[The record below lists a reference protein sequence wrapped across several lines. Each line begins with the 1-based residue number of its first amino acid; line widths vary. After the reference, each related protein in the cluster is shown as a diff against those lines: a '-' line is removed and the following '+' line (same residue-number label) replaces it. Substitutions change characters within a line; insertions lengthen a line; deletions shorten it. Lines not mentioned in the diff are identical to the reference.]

1 MNANVQNIII
11 EEILGDTLTPISIF
25 QRLKGVKKCLL
36 ESSLKHEH
44 SGRYSF
50 IAANPAVELK
60 GSGNNTILI
69 KKQSIETLRA
79 NPLEVLKKIVPN
91 IENEFMKEIPFI
103 GGAAGFVSYDIVRY
117 YEEIGETPRDE
128 MIIPEVHFLL
138 FETIVVFD
146 HLTQKVFIVGIPI
159 IDQSSLEDIK
169 DLVEET
175 KNQILNEREEAPSQV
190 SISSYEASISKEEF
204 IERVK
209 KAKEYIVEG
218 DIFQVVLS
226 QRMRATIEG
235 DPFSF
240 YRKLRVQNP
249 SPYMYYFDFEEYV
262 VAGASPE
269 SLMKAVGETVYT
281 NPIAGTRP
289 RGKTQEEDEQLS
301 VELIQDEKE
310 LAEHRML
317 VDLGRNDLGRVCEF
331 GSVQISKYMDIEKY
345 KHVMHIVSEV
355 KGTLKEEFHP
365 IDALISCLPAGT
377 VSGAPKIRA
386 MEIINELEDVKRGIY
401 SGAVGYYSAN
411 GNIDFALAIRTM
423 VVKDSKAYIQAGA
436 GIVYDSV
443 PEKEYEETI
452 HKMRAF
458 LEVEK

>member
-11 EEILGDTLTPISIF
+11 EEILGDTITPISIF

-69 KKQSIETLRA
+69 KKQSSQTVLA
-79 NPLEVLKKIVPN
+79 NPLEVLKEIVPN
-91 IENEFMKEIPFI
+91 IENDFMKEIPFI

-117 YEEIGETPRDE
+117 YEEIGEIPRDE
-128 MIIPEVHFLL
+128 MVVPEVHFLL

-159 IDQSSLEDIK
+159 RDESSLEDIK

-175 KNQILNEREEAPSQV
+175 KNQILNEREDPLTPV

-226 QRMRATIEG
+226 QRMKATIQG

-289 RGKTQEEDEQLS
+289 RGKTPEEDEQLS
-301 VELIQDEKE
+301 AELIQDEKE

-355 KGTLKEEFHP
+355 KGTLKREFHP

-436 GIVYDSV
+436 GIVYDSI

-452 HKMRAF
+452 HKMKAF

>member
-60 GSGNNTILI
+60 GSGNNTMLI
-69 KKQSIETLRA
+69 KKQSSETVLA

-91 IENEFMKEIPFI
+91 IENDFMKEIPFI

-117 YEEIGETPRDE
+117 YEEIGQIPRDE
-128 MIIPEVHFLL
+128 MSVPEVHFLL
-138 FETIVVFD
+138 FETIIVFD

-159 IDQSSLEDIK
+159 SDQSSLEDIK
-169 DLVEET
+169 GLVEET
-175 KNQILNEREEAPSQV
+175 KNQILNERENALSPV

-226 QRMRATIEG
+226 QRMKATIQG

-355 KGTLKEEFHP
+355 KGSLRKEFHP
-365 IDALISCLPAGT
+365 IDALIACLPAGT

-423 VVKDSKAYIQAGA
+423 VVKDSVAYIQAGA
-436 GIVYDSV
+436 GIVYDSI

-452 HKMRAF
+452 HKMKAF

>member
-1 MNANVQNIII
+1 MTVQSRNIVV
-11 EEILGDTLTPISIF
+11 EEIQGDTLTPISIF
-25 QRLKGVKKCLL
+25 QRLKGKKKCLL

-50 IAANPAVELK
+50 IAANPALEIK
-60 GSGNNTILI
+60 GSGD
-69 KKQSIETLRA
+69 ETLLVGKNGTVTLQK
-79 NPLEVLKKIVPN
+79 NPLEVLKETIPVMELKD
-91 IENEFMKEIPFI
+91 FKKIPFI
-103 GGAAGFVSYDIVRY
+103 GGAAGFVSYDIIRH
-117 YEEIGETPRDE
+117 YEEIGRTPNDE
-128 MIIPEVHFLL
+128 MNIPEVHFLL

-146 HLTQKVFIVGIPI
+146 HLTQKVFVVGIPI
-159 IDQSSLEDIK
+159 LEDSSLVDIQN
-169 DLVEET
+169 LVEAT
-175 KNQILNEREEAPSQV
+175 KESILTNIEDLPTEV
-190 SISSYEASISKEEF
+190 KISSYEALMTKEDY
-204 IERVK
+204 IDRVK

-226 QRMRATIEG
+226 QRMQASIEG
-235 DPFSF
+235 EPFSF

-249 SPYMYYFDFEEYV
+249 SPYMYFFDFGDYV

-269 SLMKAVGETVYT
+269 SLMKAVGDTVYT

-289 RGKTQEEDEQLS
+289 RGKTPEEDMRLG
-301 VELIQDEKE
+301 VELMEDEKE

-331 GSVQISKYMDIEKY
+331 GTVEISKYMEVERY

-355 KGTLKEEFHP
+355 KGKLKQNYHP
-365 IDALISCLPAGT
+365 IDALVACLPAGT

-386 MEIINELEDVKRGIY
+386 MEIINELEEVKRGIY

-411 GNIDFALAIRTM
+411 ENIDFALAIRTM
-423 VVKDSKAYIQAGA
+423 VIKDSKAYIQAGA
-436 GIVYDSV
+436 GIVFDSV

-452 HKMRAF
+452 HKMKAF